1 MGGLCSKKGA
11 AVESKKEDE
20 KELRL
25 DNRKRNSLVF
35 AVTDWVGTD
44 FGKDAESLANG
55 AGVVDVEAQ
64 VRVDDELDD
73 GVGGGGEDEQQGGAH
88 HASRAWNTFGQPQSS
103 SRCSPPIGGGVVE
116 VQVAPLL
123 KLKLDRAVR
132 STTCSVG
139 VERRDAP
146 RSVAASRRTVP

>member
-44 FGKDAESLANG
+44 FGGDGDG

-73 GVGGGGEDEQQGGAH
+73 GVGGGGEDEQQCGAH
-88 HASRAWNTFGQPQSS
+88 GASRAL
-103 SRCSPPIGGGVVE
+103 E
-116 VQVAPLL
+116 YL
-123 KLKLDRAVR
+123 RAAA
-132 STTCSVG
+132 
-139 VERRDAP
+139 ELAADAARR
-146 RSVAASRRTVP
+146 